1 MSDNFPNQDTLEI
14 ISAFMCYQFLGRS
27 LHELLKRRNF
37 SRNKLRKLEKLQN
50 IRN

>member
-1 MSDNFPNQDTLEI
+1 MSDKFPNQETHEI